1 MTTVAHNVVAK
12 LSVAFVAVAMLFTMV
27 SPAKAATAEE
37 MQQMINDLLAQV
49 AALQGST
56 GGGSGA
62 AMCPYTWTRSLK
74 TGDTGM
80 DVMKLQQ
87 FLNSDADTRV
97 SASGVGSAGMETE
110 YFGPATAAAVSKFQ
124 VKYRSDVLSPAGLV
138 NPTGY
143 FGPASMAK
151 ANMLCVAGGTT
162 GGGDDM
168 SDDSDDDMSD
178 DDDDMSGDLSG
189 EASLDTAELEE
200 GESSIEED
208 ETDVVVGEFN
218 VEFEDGDAEISRIDV
233 ALVGDGSG
241 AEPWE
246 AFDTISLWVD
256 GEMVAEADASDEDEY
271 LDEDAGEMRFTGLDI
286 VAMEGDELTISIAVS
301 TQDNLDAAELDN
313 WTLTVE
319 SMRFFDA
326 DGVATT
332 ENDPAD
338 GDEAEFDIDVAG
350 ADEELK
356 ISLASSNPDATDI
369 VVDTDSDTNDV
380 TIMVGELE
388 AEDSDIELNTIV
400 VKVETTGATTTNVVD
415 EIRVVIDGEE
425 FEAEAIGSEVDALP
439 GTNGTGNGLSEGYSE
454 ASSTLANMVVW
465 YLFDI
470 DGDVVIDEDSEVEM
484 EVIVDFND
492 TDDGARYD
500 NGVTI
505 EASVT
510 SVERAYWDAEGADDL
525 GSGQISGTAVGDEHT
540 LVAEGILVPV
550 DGFSSETDTLGTN
563 DTIGEFV
570 LEFEVTAVEGDFYI
584 TEEATTST
592 AAVEGVVF
600 TVDGGSATV
609 SGTLTSTADED
620 TPGVFTVREGE
631 TKTFTLTV
639 TVDPAATGA
648 FRVTLSE
655 IWYSDDADGVT
666 GALDYLPTPASDYRT
681 ASQSIQGS

>member
-12 LSVAFVAVAMLFTMV
+12 LSVAFVAVAMLFTLV

-49 AALQGST
+49 SALQGST
-56 GGGSGA
+56 GGASSA
-62 AMCPYTWTRSLK
+62 AGMCPYTWTRSLK

-143 FGPASMAK
+143 FGPATMAK
-151 ANMLCVAGGTT
+151 ANALCVGGAM
-162 GGGDDM
+162 DDSDDSDDS
-168 SDDSDDDMSD
+168 SDDSDDDTS
-178 DDDDMSGDLSG
+178 SGELGG
-189 EASLDTAELEE
+189 EASLDTAELDG
-200 GESSIEED
+200 GESSIEEED
-208 ETDVVVGEFN
+208 TDVVVGEFN

-241 AEPWE
+241 AQPWD
-246 AFDTISLWVD
+246 AFDTVSLWVD

-271 LDEDAGEMRFTGLDI
+271 LDEDDGSLRFTGLDI
-286 VAMEGDELTISIAVS
+286 VAMEGDELTVSIAVS
-301 TQDNLDAAELDN
+301 VQNNLDTAELDN
-313 WTLTVE
+313 WTLTVD

-338 GDEAEFDIDVAG
+338 GDEAEFDIEAAG
-350 ADEELK
+350 SEEELK
-356 ISLASSNPDATDI
+356 LSLASANPDATDL

-388 AEDSDIELNTIV
+388 AEDNDIEVNTVV
-400 VKVETTGATTTNVVD
+400 VKVTTAGATTTDVVD
-415 EIRVVIDGEE
+415 EIRVVIDGQE
-425 FEAEAIGSEVDALP
+425 FEAEALAAASADEGDYSISNGSGDGV
-439 GTNGTGNGLSEGYSE
+439 TEGYSE
-454 ASSTLANMVVW
+454 LAHASTSIW

-470 DGDVVIDEDSEVEM
+470 DGDVVVDEDGQVDM
-484 EVIVDFND
+484 EVVVDLND
-492 TDDGARYD
+492 TDDGARYG

-505 EASVT
+505 KAEVT
-510 SVERAYWDAEGADDL
+510 SVERGVWDAEGADDL
-525 GSGQISGTAVGDEHT
+525 SSGQFSGTSVGDTHT

-563 DTIGEFV
+563 DTIGEFI
-570 LEFEVTAVEGDFYI
+570 LEFDVTAVEGDFYI
-584 TEEATTST
+584 TDDVSSNSGTATTGVAYTLDGGTATTS
-592 AAVEGVVF
+592 A
-600 TVDGGSATV
+600 
-609 SGTLTSTADED
+609 TLTSTADED
-620 TPGVFTVREGE
+620 SDGVFTVREGE
-631 TKTFTLTV
+631 TETFTLTV
-639 TVDPAATGA
+639 TVDPVSTAA
-648 FRVTLSE
+648 FRVTLAE
-655 IWYSDDADGVT
+655 VNYDDDAT
-666 GALDYLPTPASDYRT
+666 GAASTAAYNPTPASDFRT
-681 ASQSIQGS
+681 ASQSVQGS